1 MNKKEVKTRSAWKIY
16 KVVIPVLILLA
27 VIIYFLVNPD
37 ISVQTVL
44 SYTPENPILA
54 AIVLFLLYAVKSV
67 TVVFPLI
74 VLEITAGHLFPTG
87 IALLVNLAGLTILM
101 TIPYEAGRFSGMDAV
116 NSLIQKYPK
125 LGSILSQ
132 QQRNSFFLS
141 FLLRVIGCLPGDIVT
156 MYLGATETPYYQN
169 LIGGVLGL
177 LPRMILATI
186 LGSSIQDPASP
197 MFWISGGLTV
207 VLSAAS
213 IGGYYLYRRK
223 IQNNQLPIDQEE
235 EK

>member
-1 MNKKEVKTRSAWKIY
+1 MNKKEVKTRSAWKIC

-54 AIVLFLLYAVKSV
+54 AIVLLLLYAVKSV

-101 TIPYEAGRFSGMDAV
+101 TIPYEAGRFSGMDTV

-125 LGSILSQ
+125 LGSILGL

-197 MFWISGGLTV
+197 MFWISAALTV
-207 VLSAAS
+207 ILMAVSV
-213 IGGYYLYRRK
+213 GGYYIYRHK
-223 IQNNQLPIDQEE
+223 VQNNQLESNQEDF
-235 EK
+235 